1 MVLVLLAGS
10 AMDLSWAQNNVNAI
24 VDAWYPGARGGKA
37 IAEAGECVVEPGTFR
52 IAIGGQQPDE
62 RSRELTGKSVD
73 CFEVILNGETT
84 KVAY

>member
-1 MVLVLLAGS
+1 MELS
-10 AMDLSWAQNNVNAI
+10 ARDFALI
-24 VDAWYPGARGGKA
+24 T
-37 IAEAGECVVEPGTFR
+37 EAGECVVEPGSFR

>member
-1 MVLVLLAGS
+1 MELS
-10 AMDLSWAQNNVNAI
+10 ARDFALI
-24 VDAWYPGARGGKA
+24 T
-37 IAEAGECVVEPGTFR
+37 EAGECVVEPGTFR
-52 IAIGGQQPDE
+52 VAIGGQQPDE